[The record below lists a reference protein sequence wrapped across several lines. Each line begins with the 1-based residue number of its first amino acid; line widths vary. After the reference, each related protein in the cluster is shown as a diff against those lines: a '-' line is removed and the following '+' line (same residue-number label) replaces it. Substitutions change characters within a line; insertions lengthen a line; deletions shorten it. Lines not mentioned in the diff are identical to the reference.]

1 MLIAMERHYEC
12 GWSEALGRTMEHL
25 RFGDRGAPV
34 LAFPTSRGRFF
45 QWEDF
50 GLVDGLADRIEAGSI
65 QLWCVDSVD
74 GESWYANDHPPAER
88 VRRHLAFE
96 LYLLDEL
103 LPRLP
108 EPPVAVGSSLGA
120 FHAVLTCLRHPDRFR
135 GWVGMSGVYD
145 NSRWLD
151 GYHDQ
156 ETYLTNPLAFVSGLA
171 EEGYLG
177 PLRAMAPKVIV
188 TGRDD
193 SNVEDSIRLSEALRT
208 RGVDVRLDLWEGWA
222 HDWPYWKE
230 MTRAYL
236 P

>member
-1 MLIAMERHYEC
+1 MERQYEC
-12 GWSEALGRTMEHL
+12 AWSEALGRTMEHL
-25 RFGDRGAPV
+25 RFGDRGVPV
-34 LAFPTSRGRFF
+34 LAFPTSYGRFF

-50 GLVDGLADRIEAGSI
+50 GLVDALADRIEAGSI

-74 GESWYANDHPPAER
+74 GESWYASDRPPADR
-88 VRRHLAFE
+88 VGRHLAFE
-96 LYLLDEL
+96 LYLLHEL

-108 EPPVAVGSSLGA
+108 EPPVAAGSSLGA

-156 ETYLTNPLAFVSGLA
+156 ETYLTNPLAFAPGLQ
-171 EEGYLG
+171 EERDLG

-188 TGRDD
+188 TGTEDP
-193 SNVEDSIRLSEALRT
+193 NVEDSVRLAEALRT

-222 HDWPYWKE
+222 HDWPYWRE
-230 MTRAYL
+230 MMRAYL
-236 P
+236 L

>member
-1 MLIAMERHYEC
+1 MERQYEC
-12 GWSEALGRTMEHL
+12 TWSEALGRTMEHL
-25 RFGDRGAPV
+25 RFGDRGVPV
-34 LAFPTSRGRFF
+34 LAFPTSCGRFF

-50 GLVDGLADRIEAGSI
+50 GLVDALADRIEAGSI

-74 GESWYANDHPPAER
+74 SESWYASDRTPADR
-88 VRRHLAFE
+88 VRRHLTFE
-96 LYLLDEL
+96 LYLLREL

-108 EPPVAVGSSLGA
+108 EPPVAAGSSLGA

-151 GYHDQ
+151 GHYDQ
-156 ETYLTNPLAFVSGLA
+156 ETYLTNPLAFAPGLR
-171 EEGYLG
+171 EERFLG
-177 PLRAMAPKVIV
+177 QLRAMAPKVIV
-188 TGRDD
+188 TGREDP
-193 SNVEDSIRLSEALRT
+193 NVEDSVRLAEALWT
-208 RGVDVRLDLWEGWA
+208 RGLDVRLDFWEGWG

-230 MTRAYL
+230 MMRAYL

>member
-1 MLIAMERHYEC
+1 MLITMERKYEC
-12 GWSEALGRTMEHL
+12 VWSEALGRTMEHL
-25 RFGDRGAPV
+25 RFGDRGVPV
-34 LAFPTSRGRFF
+34 LAFPTSCARFF

-50 GLVDGLADRIEAGSI
+50 GLVDGLAEPIEAGSI

-74 GESWYANDHPPAER
+74 SESWYASDRPPADR

-96 LYLLDEL
+96 LYLLQEL

-108 EPPVAVGSSLGA
+108 EPPVATGTSLGA

-151 GYHDQ
+151 GYNDQ
-156 ETYLTNPLAFVSGLA
+156 ETYLTNPLALVQGLW
-171 EEGYLG
+171 EERYLG

-188 TGRDD
+188 TGKED
-193 SNVEDSIRLSEALRT
+193 SNVDDSIRLAEALRT

-230 MTRAYL
+230 MIGAYL
-236 P
+236 R